1 MKLVNVIQRY
11 IIILFTIILVLT
23 TAYSPAYG
31 ASNINNNS
39 LNSIKP
45 PSKTIPS
52 MQINSQQFTAKITNV
67 QAAVY
72 ADVYKEEEQEL
83 QVLGNEIDQAKNEI
97 GALSTKNVKRFSIL
111 AQQSEITT
119 DPIAETIFTQRQMES
134 LISDGAELIDIY
146 WIAYLYEKT
155 SIDIDK
161 LWQENQSGASW
172 VELEQKHVGESLF
185 TSSVTD
191 DAYSDSDQ
199 STNNIYVKKPLL
211 QANSIANVTASDE
224 LDEQYES
231 VFNNLIMQQSINQT
245 NKQQF
250 AEYTAETEVIDPAS
264 GSLIWKDNQMSFP
277 GRDGLDLN
285 IGVMYNSKLASP
297 YKRNGNKKGKG
308 NVLKENIFLEKYD
321 LGVGWS
327 FQFPSIQLA
336 GNSLYYH
343 DGQGASYLVTLYNT
357 WFDPEST
364 TWLTDYQ
371 GKDTRLR
378 RNDGTFSN
386 GQDKS
391 YYHVEHDNQKT
402 EYFSQDGRLLGIVDH
417 FGNTITYRYTDRQ
430 VYNDKIL
437 KVIDTITDSIGRT
450 VEFNY
455 DSNLRST
462 EFNEEKITLIAK
474 DSHQKEIQRVVYT
487 KSRMQLQNNNIS
499 DGYAP
504 VLSSIT
510 DPSQEK
516 KSFDYDVQVSFFT
529 PRKYVYPLKTLG
541 AQEPYAL
548 LKQVKYPRLVSNY
561 SYELTERQLGRNG
574 TAEDY
579 RIHSRWDQLYKQVN
593 AEAQPSEV
601 YNQSDYTYT
610 GDPNYN
616 MDTEILSKDYR
627 YSSTKINKGS
637 TATSGLAVTTIFS
650 GEEKVIS
657 TETVTANGESQTT
670 NNQSFDSIFKFK
682 PVKTQIIKKDSSGTD
697 IRYSE
702 TIYNNWGNIQ
712 SQTDALTDSDFNN
725 ATTKDQHTVN
735 YTYEDTYKQLASK
748 SWYQDAGKPVSEKY
762 SYTADG
768 RPQSITNT
776 AGETTTY
783 SYEASP
789 LNAHQIQKVTVSKPV
804 RSGVTSMTTTA
815 YGEATNY
822 AYPTEQTKSITNTAK
837 DGSKNTQVIRQ
848 QTKYD
853 MGTGLPTQQIDSNGK
868 ATSTT
873 YDALGR
879 PVKIVSPSITNLDGT
894 VYAVEDQYG
903 YTNRAYSTEADSTN
917 AGILTMRVDAIRQYT
932 NTATGAVTVLS
943 RQSSYY
949 DGFGFLRVDETYN
962 ESNGWTRSQY
972 HPDDQGRAIY
982 ASDPLGNTQT
992 ASYDAWGQQV
1002 EATDPYGNLYITAN
1016 HMTQRKNNHFA
1027 IAAADV
1033 SAYRANAD
1041 NRSIRLN
1048 AVEQS
1053 YDVYGNLATTT
1064 AFKDGASQNQ
1074 PIQESYT
1081 YDFQGNILS
1090 YTDPNQTKNSNGVT
1104 SNYTYDAL
1112 NRLTAVQDGIDQM
1125 TRYAYDGTGGLTKIT
1140 VNDPAGT
1147 SETLY
1152 TKAYNEAG
1160 QLTDKTD
1167 TSGKNTANSYS
1178 SRGLVEEMRDRN
1190 GTITN
1195 YQYDERGQRTVAT
1208 LVATNGNTLQTK
1220 TIFGSG
1226 GNILTDRHELYL
1238 NGTKTATQTSTIDK
1252 QDRITSL
1259 TSTGTN
1265 QYSSR
1270 LDVAY
1275 DTLDRITNQKNSLSG
1290 SSFFTNYGYDKLRLS
1305 QIQTNGAQTRN
1316 TAKANNVNYE
1326 YTPLGMVQAITFPTL
1341 ADGSVL
1347 QESFTYDALNRLSQ
1361 MSNTKGSST
1370 LSAYS
1375 YTYDN
1380 NGNILTVS
1388 ESLNG
1393 GEAKTS
1399 TYTYDKLNRL
1409 ATVKRI
1415 DGSTASY
1422 TYDLRGNRKTLSDT
1436 QEASATKESS
1446 YSYDLDNKLIA
1457 ATIDG
1462 NKTTIDYLPDGLR
1475 SQKTT
1480 GTATTQYGYN
1490 GSGQVVSEK
1499 GSNGNASTYIRG
1511 DRVLVKK
1518 DQTASKDYYY
1528 LFNGHGDVVQMVDT
1542 SGTIVNSYGYDEW
1555 GNIAKQQETV
1565 ANSFKYAG
1573 EAYDSET
1580 GLYYLKARY
1589 YDPSQGR
1596 FLNED
1601 SYEGQITNPLSLNI
1615 YGYVEGNPL
1624 RYVDPTG
1631 HATHDALNK
1640 VLSNAISGK
1649 TTSGIVVTND
1659 LIAGS
1664 IIDSTGRGGIYLAFH
1679 QIAQVQAGKVIH
1691 ETTGQSTTLELELGN
1706 FRVDIVS
1713 GKQMWEV
1720 KPGQWSFL
1728 NGFGGEGMY
1737 ENAEKQ
1743 LAKYEQTAKAEGTPL
1758 KRGFLMEDAI
1768 QTHIYGDLNM
1778 QVRSIDQ
1785 GKIIYEFYYK
1795 IDGEIVWT
1803 TTGGARDYIA
1813 DNFTFASDILESEV
1827 PGSKD
1832 DYSPNK
1838 GRKK

>member
-1 MKLVNVIQRY
+1 M
-11 IIILFTIILVLT
+11 
-23 TAYSPAYG
+23 
-31 ASNINNNS
+31 
-39 LNSIKP
+39 
-45 PSKTIPS
+45 
-52 MQINSQQFTAKITNV
+52 
-67 QAAVY
+67 
-72 ADVYKEEEQEL
+72 
-83 QVLGNEIDQAKNEI
+83 
-97 GALSTKNVKRFSIL
+97 
-111 AQQSEITT
+111 
-119 DPIAETIFTQRQMES
+119 
-134 LISDGAELIDIY
+134 
-146 WIAYLYEKT
+146 
-155 SIDIDK
+155 
-161 LWQENQSGASW
+161 
-172 VELEQKHVGESLF
+172 
-185 TSSVTD
+185 
-191 DAYSDSDQ
+191 
-199 STNNIYVKKPLL
+199 
-211 QANSIANVTASDE
+211 
-224 LDEQYES
+224 
-231 VFNNLIMQQSINQT
+231 
-245 NKQQF
+245 
-250 AEYTAETEVIDPAS
+250 TE
-264 GSLIWKDNQMSFP
+264 
-277 GRDGLDLN
+277 
-285 IGVMYNSKLASP
+285 
-297 YKRNGNKKGKG
+297 
-308 NVLKENIFLEKYD
+308 
-321 LGVGWS
+321 
-327 FQFPSIQLA
+327 
-336 GNSLYYH
+336 
-343 DGQGASYLVTLYNT
+343 
-357 WFDPEST
+357 
-364 TWLTDYQ
+364 
-371 GKDTRLR
+371 
-378 RNDGTFSN
+378 
-386 GQDKS
+386 
-391 YYHVEHDNQKT
+391 
-402 EYFSQDGRLLGIVDH
+402 
-417 FGNTITYRYTDRQ
+417 
-430 VYNDKIL
+430 
-437 KVIDTITDSIGRT
+437 
-450 VEFNY
+450 
-455 DSNLRST
+455 
-462 EFNEEKITLIAK
+462 
-474 DSHQKEIQRVVYT
+474 
-487 KSRMQLQNNNIS
+487 
-499 DGYAP
+499 
-504 VLSSIT
+504 
-510 DPSQEK
+510 
-516 KSFDYDVQVSFFT
+516 
-529 PRKYVYPLKTLG
+529 
-541 AQEPYAL
+541 
-548 LKQVKYPRLVSNY
+548 
-561 SYELTERQLGRNG
+561 
-574 TAEDY
+574 
-579 RIHSRWDQLYKQVN
+579 
-593 AEAQPSEV
+593 
-601 YNQSDYTYT
+601 
-610 GDPNYN
+610 
-616 MDTEILSKDYR
+616 DYR
-627 YSSTKINKGS
+627 YSSTKKIHSTTASDGLITTTTFNNKS
-637 TATSGLAVTTIFS
+637 KI
-650 GEEKVIS
+650 IS
-657 TETVTANGESQTT
+657 IETKSPNGESQTT
-670 NNQSFDSIFKFK
+670 TNEDFDSIFKLK
-682 PVKTQIIKKDSSGTD
+682 PTRTKVVKQDSSGTD

-702 TIYNNWGNIQ
+702 TIYNNWGNVQ

-725 ATTKDQHTVN
+725 ATTKAQHTIN

-748 SWYQDAGKPVSEKY
+748 SWYQDANKPVSEKY
-762 SYTADG
+762 IYTADG
-768 RPQSITNT
+768 RPQSTTNT

-804 RSGVTSMTTTA
+804 RSGVTSTTTTA

-822 AYPTEQTKSITNTAK
+822 AYPTEQTQSITNIAK

-868 ATSTT
+868 ATTTT
-873 YDALGR
+873 YDALGH

-894 VYAVEDQYG
+894 TYAVEDQYG

-982 ASDPLGNTQT
+982 AIDPLGNTQT
-992 ASYDAWGQQV
+992 ASYNAWGQQV

-1064 AFKDGASQNQ
+1064 AFKDGASQSQ

-1081 YDFQGNILS
+1081 YDLQGNILS

-1112 NRLTAVQDGIDQM
+1112 NRLTAVQDGIDQT

-1140 VNDPAGT
+1140 VNDSAGK

-1208 LVATNGNTLQTK
+1208 LTATNGNTLQTK

-1275 DTLDRITNQKNSLSG
+1275 DTLDRIINQKNSLSG

-1347 QESFTYDALNRLSQ
+1347 KESFTYDALNRLSQ
-1361 MSNTKGSST
+1361 MSNTKGSNT

-1436 QEASATKESS
+1436 QEATATKESN

-1462 NKTTIDYLPDGLR
+1462 TKTTIDYLPDGLR

-1499 GSNGNASTYIRG
+1499 ASNGNSSTYIRG

-1518 DQTASKDYYY
+1518 DQSASKDYYY

-1542 SGTIVNSYGYDEW
+1542 SGAIVNSYGYDEW

-1601 SYEGQITNPLSLNI
+1601 SYEGQITNPLTLNI
-1615 YGYVEGNPL
+1615 YGYVSNNPL
-1624 RYVDPTG
+1624 GYTDPNG
-1631 HATHDALNK
+1631 HMEAEVGVGASAYPEGDLYKIVSSNSAKSIISVRSGSKTDQGALLKQLLAPGSGNMFIESDS
-1640 VLSNAISGK
+1640 SNMTRNQFEYLYKKAIGNNLKSAKWALYKLDDYFING
-1649 TTSGIVVTND
+1649 SSD
-1659 LIAGS
+1659 WLIAGAEAGGFGAAGAAGGGAKGNNTGLKNITGLDDVLNNPS
-1664 IIDSTGRGGIYLAFH
+1664 NLKGVTPNEVYKYLKDNNYNPVPLSGGSLKGISFEDGGGFKVNWGGDRILQYHPAGKRHGGEEYWKLSSGSTGTNRYDMN
-1679 QIAQVQAGKVIH
+1679 
-1691 ETTGQSTTLELELGN
+1691 GN
-1706 FRVDIVS
+1706 
-1713 GKQMWEV
+1713 
-1720 KPGQWSFL
+1720 
-1728 NGFGGEGMY
+1728 
-1737 ENAEKQ
+1737 
-1743 LAKYEQTAKAEGTPL
+1743 
-1758 KRGFLMEDAI
+1758 
-1768 QTHIYGDLNM
+1768 
-1778 QVRSIDQ
+1778 
-1785 GKIIYEFYYK
+1785 
-1795 IDGEIVWT
+1795 EI
-1803 TTGGARDYIA
+1803 
-1813 DNFTFASDILESEV
+1813 E
-1827 PGSKD
+1827 
-1832 DYSPNK
+1832 
-1838 GRKK
+1838 

>member
-1 MKLVNVIQRY
+1 MINQVTQKY
-11 IIILFTIILVLT
+11 IMFVVALVLLLT
-23 TAYSPAYG
+23 TVVSPAYG
-31 ASNINNNS
+31 ATTKSTNLNKS
-39 LNSIKP
+39 LLSVKP
-45 PSKTIPS
+45 PSKTIGEIKLKPD
-52 MQINSQQFTAKITNV
+52 QWTTVAKNV
-67 QAAVY
+67 Y
-72 ADVYKEEEQEL
+72 GDVYQEADPELKEIKSKLSEIQQPQMQSFSAFSRSLKASTTEVPSEMSLEQVYEVMDIGAEPVDVYWIEYLYRLTGIEPIDLWNRHHEENKTWEQMEQSYSSKNTETLMPNVNEDVYSSDEEQYH
-83 QVLGNEIDQAKNEI
+83 V
-97 GALSTKNVKRFSIL
+97 
-111 AQQSEITT
+111 QQ
-119 DPIAETIFTQRQMES
+119 P
-134 LISDGAELIDIY
+134 
-146 WIAYLYEKT
+146 K
-155 SIDIDK
+155 
-161 LWQENQSGASW
+161 
-172 VELEQKHVGESLF
+172 
-185 TSSVTD
+185 
-191 DAYSDSDQ
+191 
-199 STNNIYVKKPLL
+199 L
-211 QANSIANVTASDE
+211 QANTSTASNMTLSAKIASAIGDVTE
-224 LDEQYES
+224 
-231 VFNNLIMQQSINQT
+231 NQ
-245 NKQQF
+245 NIQDLGKQEYADHAVD
-250 AEYTAETEVIDPAS
+250 AEDISTST
-264 GSLIWKDNQMSFP
+264 GSLSWKSTQIALP

-285 IGVMYNSKLASP
+285 IGIRYDSMDTSP
-297 YKRNGNKKGKG
+297 YTRGASDTLSAKMYKRSFSYARN
-308 NVLKENIFLEKYD
+308 D
-321 LGVGWS
+321 LGMGWS
-327 FQFPSIQLA
+327 FQFPSIEGA
-336 GNSLYYH
+336 DINGNSSRMVYH
-343 DGQGASYLVTLYNT
+343 SSNGASYVAHFMSNSYVDIKAESGTHLRFVL
-357 WFDPEST
+357 DPERAFT
-364 TWLTDYQ
+364 
-371 GKDTRLR
+371 
-378 RNDGTFSN
+378 N
-386 GQDKS
+386 GQYKS
-391 YYHVEHDNQKT
+391 YYYVEHIDGKK
-402 EYFSQDGRLLGIVDH
+402 EYFSAEGMLIGETDRY
-417 FGNTITYRYTDRQ
+417 GNTIKYNYQSRTVNGDSPGYVLSSITDTLGRKVTFDYETTLNQ
-430 VYNDKIL
+430 GSEFQGENIAVTVYNL
-437 KVIDTITDSIGRT
+437 QGQAT
-450 VEFNY
+450 
-455 DSNLRST
+455 
-462 EFNEEKITLIAK
+462 
-474 DSHQKEIQRVVYT
+474 QRVVYT
-487 KSRMQLQNNNIS
+487 KSRVQIFKDGVS
-499 DGYAP
+499 DGYVP
-504 VLSSIT
+504 LLQSIT
-510 DPSQEK
+510 NNLQEK
-516 KSFDYDVQVSFFT
+516 QSFQYSNVIASFRFKST
-529 PRKYVYPLKTLG
+529 KKY
-541 AQEPYAL
+541 AEEPYFL
-548 LKQVKYPRLVSNY
+548 LNQVNYPRSITHY
-561 SYELTERQLGRNG
+561 SYETVMRGKKGDSIE
-574 TAEDY
+574 Y
-579 RIHSRWDQLYKQVN
+579 RINSRSDQLLKSDGNGSDTVN
-593 AEAQPSEV
+593 RI
-601 YNQSDYTYT
+601 DYTYV
-610 GDPNYN
+610 GDYTNFPNRYGN
-616 MDTEILSKDYR
+616 GSPEQLAYR
-627 YSSTKINKGS
+627 YSQ
-637 TATSGLAVTTIFS
+637 TAHIRSNTLSGDFTNTTTYS
-650 GEEKVIS
+650 GDHLVQS
-657 TETVTANGESQTT
+657 TEKRSSKGESIVS
-670 NNQSFDSIFKFK
+670 NNLVFDATYYYN
-682 PVKTQIIKKDSSGTD
+682 PTKTQTIQQDADGT
-697 IRYSE
+697 ITRTSE
-702 TIYNNWGNIQ
+702 NKYTDWGEIQ

-725 ATTKDQHTVN
+725 ATTKAQHTVN
-735 YTYEDTYKQLASK
+735 YTYQDQYKLLTSK
-748 SWYQDAGKPVSEKY
+748 SWYQDANKPVSEKY
-762 SYTADG
+762 TYTADG
-768 RPQSITNT
+768 RPQSITNA

-789 LNAHQIQKVTVSKPV
+789 LNAHQIQKVIVSKPV
-804 RSGVTSMTTTA
+804 RSGVTSTTTTA

-822 AYPTEQTKSITNTAK
+822 AYPTEQTQSITNTAK

-868 ATSTT
+868 ATITT

-894 VYAVEDQYG
+894 TYAVEDQYG

-982 ASDPLGNTQT
+982 AIDPLGNTQT
-992 ASYDAWGQQV
+992 ASYDAWGQQA
-1002 EATDPYGNLYITAN
+1002 EATDPYGNLYITSN

-1027 IAAADV
+1027 IAAADI

-1064 AFKDGASQNQ
+1064 AFKDGASQSQ

-1081 YDFQGNILS
+1081 YDLQGNILS

-1104 SNYTYDAL
+1104 SNYSYDAL
-1112 NRLTAVQDGIDQM
+1112 NRLTAVQDGIDQT

-1140 VNDPAGT
+1140 VNDSAGK

-1208 LVATNGNTLQTK
+1208 LTATNGNTLQTK

-1347 QESFTYDALNRLSQ
+1347 KESFTYDALNRLSQ
-1361 MSNTKGSST
+1361 MSNTKGSNT

-1436 QEASATKESS
+1436 QEATATKESS

-1462 NKTTIDYLPDGLR
+1462 TKTTIDYLPDGLR

-1499 GSNGNASTYIRG
+1499 ASNGNSSTYIRG

-1518 DQTASKDYYY
+1518 DQSASKDYYY

-1542 SGTIVNSYGYDEW
+1542 SGAIVNSYRYDEW

-1601 SYEGQITNPLSLNI
+1601 SVEGQITNPLTLNI
-1615 YGYVEGNPL
+1615 YGYVSNNPL
-1624 RYVDPTG
+1624 RYIDPTG
-1631 HATHDALNK
+1631 NSNFEVNPGTLNEPAK
-1640 VLSNAISGK
+1640 PKKEVLQDPTYWERLKKRANEVKSKAKRINIFGEIASAIVEEGAKNDTSKYVWDKLSPTQRGEMIEAILAEYDYKYWYNIGK
-1649 TTSGIVVTND
+1649 TKGGYFPIIDFTSNDRQVVSLKTIDARLFTSGELFNKISED
-1659 LIAGS
+1659 LKTLKSANITIAGE
-1664 IIDSTGRGGIYLAFH
+1664 
-1679 QIAQVQAGKVIH
+1679 QVSQDRRTLDVRVPKGYSDKVDLEGLLQKAGDTKVFI
-1691 ETTGQSTTLELELGN
+1691 
-1706 FRVDIVS
+1706 R
-1713 GKQMWEV
+1713 
-1720 KPGQWSFL
+1720 
-1728 NGFGGEGMY
+1728 
-1737 ENAEKQ
+1737 
-1743 LAKYEQTAKAEGTPL
+1743 
-1758 KRGFLMEDAI
+1758 
-1768 QTHIYGDLNM
+1768 
-1778 QVRSIDQ
+1778 
-1785 GKIIYEFYYK
+1785 EF
-1795 IDGEIVWT
+1795 
-1803 TTGGARDYIA
+1803 
-1813 DNFTFASDILESEV
+1813 
-1827 PGSKD
+1827 
-1832 DYSPNK
+1832 
-1838 GRKK
+1838 

>member
-1 MKLVNVIQRY
+1 ML
-11 IIILFTIILVLT
+11 
-23 TAYSPAYG
+23 
-31 ASNINNNS
+31 
-39 LNSIKP
+39 
-45 PSKTIPS
+45 
-52 MQINSQQFTAKITNV
+52 
-67 QAAVY
+67 
-72 ADVYKEEEQEL
+72 DVYWVAFLSKKTNIDPRKIWEEKKIENFSWKHLES
-83 QVLGNEIDQAKNEI
+83 KYI
-97 GALSTKNVKRFSIL
+97 G
-111 AQQSEITT
+111 E
-119 DPIAETIFTQRQMES
+119 DIF
-134 LISDGAELIDIY
+134 
-146 WIAYLYEKT
+146 
-155 SIDIDK
+155 
-161 LWQENQSGASW
+161 
-172 VELEQKHVGESLF
+172 F
-185 TSSVTD
+185 PSVTD
-191 DAYSDSDQ
+191 DIYTDTQEQFLGKSSKRFLAAATSQATDDLDSKYT
-199 STNNIYVKKPLL
+199 SVLNGL
-211 QANSIANVTASDE
+211 IA
-224 LDEQYES
+224 
-231 VFNNLIMQQSINQT
+231 MQSIHQT
-245 NKQQF
+245 NKIQF
-250 AEYTAETEVIDPAS
+250 AEYNKENELIDPAS
-264 GSLIWKDNQMSFP
+264 GSLTWKHNEMSFP

-285 IGVMYNSKLASP
+285 LGIMYNSNESSP
-297 YKRNGNKKGKG
+297 YERISNKKGYARTF
-308 NVLKENIFLEKYD
+308 KENYLLNRYD
-321 LGVGWS
+321 LGLGWS
-327 FQFPSIQLA
+327 FQFPSVQVEENYMYYHNGEGAAYRLDYNSA
-336 GNSLYYH
+336 GNGPTTEMNLY
-343 DGQGASYLVTLYNT
+343 L
-357 WFDPEST
+357 
-364 TWLTDYQ
+364 YQ
-371 GKDTRLR
+371 GKDLR
-378 RNDGTFSN
+378 FVIDSGSFNN
-386 GQDKS
+386 GEENS
-391 YYHVEHDNQKT
+391 AYYLENANKKR
-402 EYFSQDGRLLGIVDH
+402 EYFSKDGRLIGIVDRFNNKIVFNYIDH
-417 FGNTITYRYTDRQ
+417 EA
-430 VYNDKIL
+430 YNDKVNQTPIL
-437 KVIDTITDSIGRT
+437 PKMSKVISKITDSLNRT
-450 VEFNY
+450 IEFKY
-455 DSNLRST
+455 DSNLRKSDFQGDNIT
-462 EFNEEKITLIAK
+462 VIAKDNTSKEIKRVVFTKSRISLDSENGYAPLLRSVQNSLNEEKLFEYDLKVGLFTFRG
-474 DSHQKEIQRVVYT
+474 SH
-487 KSRMQLQNNNIS
+487 
-499 DGYAP
+499 
-504 VLSSIT
+504 
-510 DPSQEK
+510 
-516 KSFDYDVQVSFFT
+516 
-529 PRKYVYPLKTLG
+529 YPLDTMG
-541 AQEPYAL
+541 AQEPFAL
-548 LKQVKYPRLVSNY
+548 LQQVKNPRLVTNY
-561 SYELTERQLGRNG
+561 NYESSVHGLGSKG
-574 TAEDY
+574 SVKDY
-579 RIHSRWDQLYKQVN
+579 RIKSRYDQVYRQADK
-593 AEAQPSEV
+593 EV
-601 YNQSDYTYT
+601 EPVGDYNRVDYSYV
-610 GDPNYN
+610 GSYSNQRYPL
-616 MDTEILSKDYR
+616 TEQEYR
-627 YSSTKINKGS
+627 YSSTSNSNRGGLIQTNTFNGFDKLISEDTLTNKGERTIVNNLEFNS
-637 TATSGLAVTTIFS
+637 TFRL
-650 GEEKVIS
+650 KP
-657 TETVTANGESQTT
+657 TVTQTIQQDADGST
-670 NNQSFDSIFKFK
+670 
-682 PVKTQIIKKDSSGTD
+682 TRT
-697 IRYSE
+697 SE
-702 TIYNNWGNIQ
+702 TIYNDWGGIQ

-725 ATTKDQHTVN
+725 ATTKAQHTIN
-735 YTYEDTYKQLASK
+735 YAYEDTYKQLASK
-748 SWYQDAGKPVSEKY
+748 SWYQSADKQVSEKY
-762 SYTADG
+762 NYTADG
-768 RPQSITNT
+768 RPQSTTNT

-789 LNAHQIQKVTVSKPV
+789 LNAHQIQKVTISKPV
-804 RSGVTSMTTTA
+804 RSGVTSTTTTA

-822 AYPTEQTKSITNTAK
+822 AYPTEQTQSITNTAR

-868 ATSTT
+868 ATTTT

-932 NTATGAVTVLS
+932 NTTTGAVTVLS

-982 ASDPLGNTQT
+982 AIDPLGNTQT

-1027 IAAADV
+1027 IAASDV
-1033 SAYRANAD
+1033 SAYRTNTD

-1053 YDVYGNLATTT
+1053 YDFYGNLATTT
-1064 AFKDGASQNQ
+1064 AFKDGASQSQ

-1081 YDFQGNILS
+1081 YDLQGNILS
-1090 YTDPNQTKNSNGVT
+1090 YTDPNQTKNSSGVT
-1104 SNYTYDAL
+1104 NNYTYDAL
-1112 NRLTAVQDGIDQM
+1112 NRLTAVQDGIDQT

-1140 VNDPAGT
+1140 VNDSGGK

-1208 LVATNGNTLQTK
+1208 LTATNGNTLQTK

-1347 QESFTYDALNRLSQ
+1347 KESFTYDALNRLSQ
-1361 MSNTKGSST
+1361 MSNTKGSNT

-1436 QEASATKESS
+1436 QEASATKESN
-1446 YSYDLDNKLIA
+1446 YSYDLDNKLIT

-1462 NKTTIDYLPDGLR
+1462 TKTTIDYLPDGLR
-1475 SQKTT
+1475 SQKAT

-1499 GSNGNASTYIRG
+1499 GSNGNSSTYIRG

-1565 ANSFKYAG
+1565 SNSFKYAG
-1573 EAYDSET
+1573 ESYDSET
-1580 GLYYLKARY
+1580 GLYYLKSRY

-1601 SYEGQITNPLSLNI
+1601 SYEGQITNPLSLNN
-1615 YGYVEGNPL
+1615 YTYVENSPLIYIDPLGFAASYVFYTTNPDSNFKAQADFQKERL
-1624 RYVDPTG
+1624 EKNGDTVNMMESNTIEKFEDGWNNIGVVDGKQVEVNEVVIISHTRENVIIFQDG
-1631 HATHDALNK
+1631 T
-1640 VLSNAISGK
+1640 STNAMSISGK
-1649 TTSGIVVTND
+1649 NSSGQKIGNFSQLESKKMTSLTFLTCNAGHLATFSTGNDNLASYFLKNKVDGGIVYAYDGNVVFGSKWTRWATND
-1659 LIAGS
+1659 LTSRLSSEQDTHYS
-1664 IIDSTGRGGIYLAFH
+1664 ILKKYH
-1679 QIAQVQAGKVIH
+1679 QKARKPYGKVSYHID
-1691 ETTGQSTTLELELGN
+1691 EN
-1706 FRVDIVS
+1706 
-1713 GKQMWEV
+1713 GKV
-1720 KPGQWSFL
+1720 L
-1728 NGFGGEGMY
+1728 AGF
-1737 ENAEKQ
+1737 
-1743 LAKYEQTAKAEGTPL
+1743 
-1758 KRGFLMEDAI
+1758 
-1768 QTHIYGDLNM
+1768 
-1778 QVRSIDQ
+1778 
-1785 GKIIYEFYYK
+1785 
-1795 IDGEIVWT
+1795 
-1803 TTGGARDYIA
+1803 
-1813 DNFTFASDILESEV
+1813 
-1827 PGSKD
+1827 
-1832 DYSPNK
+1832 
-1838 GRKK
+1838 